1 MSLGLLLAADANMI
15 ACYLIVNIFRVLMNA
30 FFSFLLSYP
39 IERKVL
45 LCFVGRFLGLFVKHS
60 HFTAGQTQIAVL
72 LEVIS
77 AQSFPP

>member
-1 MSLGLLLAADANMI
+1 MH
-15 ACYLIVNIFRVLMNA
+15 

-39 IERKVL
+39 IEKMVF
-45 LCFVGRFLGLFVKHS
+45 LCFVGRFLGLSVKHS

-77 AQSFPP
+77 AQFFPPMI